1 MPLIS
6 KSFPFQ
12 HTPSLADLHLGE
24 GSQLQPRYSKHAI
37 SNVHPGLP
45 NPHAVGWDFIS
56 LTLPSWKKTVCG
68 HRWFGMF
75 DMIIDMDWNLGSQ
88 NHKTAQPFTLLKPS
102 PSTSPSNASTP
113 VPPLDRRL
121 LRGENHTQAVKA
133 GCHPGSFGEKILS
146 FKRRKRRVIYLL
158 EGDTR
163 HRRLFC
169 RTPWH
174 WGLICQK
181 KYINMPK
188 KRNFIVFLLLLLERG
203 WHKDLPFLKLLFVR
217 SLSDREKMRGPFFL
231 SRLQTNH
238 LPSPHQKKKEDRI
251 HSLPWTIGTR
261 EWFSLIFKVRV
272 FCTLKQN
279 VLSENDSHLLSQWR
293 HRHPQA
299 ISPLCQQ
306 RLRELELPKSPATK
320 LDDPWPI

>member
-24 GSQLQPRYSKHAI
+24 GSQLQPRYSKHAR

-56 LTLPSWKKTVCG
+56 LTLPSWKTTVCG

-188 KRNFIVFLLLLLERG
+188 KKRNFIVFLLLLLERG

-238 LPSPHQKKKEDRI
+238 LPSPHQKKRKTEFTVC
-251 HSLPWTIGTR
+251 HEPLVP
-261 EWFSLIFKVRV
+261 
-272 FCTLKQN
+272 
-279 VLSENDSHLLSQWR
+279 ENGLV
-293 HRHPQA
+293 
-299 ISPLCQQ
+299 
-306 RLRELELPKSPATK
+306 
-320 LDDPWPI
+320 

>member
-24 GSQLQPRYSKHAI
+24 GSQLQPRCCKHAI

-56 LTLPSWKKTVCG
+56 LTLPSWKTTVCG

-188 KRNFIVFLLLLLERG
+188 KKETS
-203 WHKDLPFLKLLFVR
+203 LFSCYCFWR
-217 SLSDREKMRGPFFL
+217 EADTRISHFWSCSSSDHCRTGKKWEGHFSCLGSKQITCP
-231 SRLQTNH
+231 
-238 LPSPHQKKKEDRI
+238 PHTKKKRKTEFTVC
-251 HSLPWTIGTR
+251 HEPLVP
-261 EWFSLIFKVRV
+261 
-272 FCTLKQN
+272 
-279 VLSENDSHLLSQWR
+279 ENGLV
-293 HRHPQA
+293 
-299 ISPLCQQ
+299 
-306 RLRELELPKSPATK
+306 
-320 LDDPWPI
+320 